1 MVYIRYN
8 GINNTDIGIIMND
21 NKQNSENTRAENTAV
36 RPAAEDGKKKVISMA
51 MKVDEGIANEFRKM
65 AKETGMEQGNL
76 LNAMIENYR
85 LNEDRILYKEHAD
98 DIQLMRDLTA
108 TINYKYLALI
118 AQNKVEAE
126 RIRAKDAKRIEKL
139 EKDKQNLLEDRENWK
154 GSVERNTQLEHEVI
168 ELKDQIRK
176 LETMIDQLTTSH
188 KNEIDALNNKHNAD
202 MTAMAQEYAQ
212 KYMKFV
218 EDTTSGKT
226 K

>member
-1 MVYIRYN
+1 
-8 GINNTDIGIIMND
+8 MNRTI
-21 NKQNSENTRAENTAV
+21 QNLENTNMDNLEN
-36 RPAAEDGKKKVISMA
+36 RSAAEEGKKKVISMA

-85 LNEDRILYKEHAD
+85 LNEDKTLYKDHAD

-118 AQNKVEAE
+118 AQNKIEAE

-139 EKDKQNLLEDRENWK
+139 EKEKQNLLEDRENWK
-154 GSVERNTQLEHEVI
+154 SSVERNTQLEHEVI
-168 ELKDQIRK
+168 ELKEQLRK
-176 LETMIDQLTTSH
+176 MENMIDQLSSTH
-188 KNEIDALNNKHNAD
+188 KNEIDALNNRHNAA

-218 EDTTSGKT
+218 EETTSAKQ
-226 K
+226 KSE

>member
-1 MVYIRYN
+1 MDRTIQN
-8 GINNTDIGIIMND
+8 LENIDMD
-21 NKQNSENTRAENTAV
+21 NLEN
-36 RPAAEDGKKKVISMA
+36 RPAAEEGKKKVISMA

-85 LNEDRILYKEHAD
+85 LNEDKTLYKDHAD

-118 AQNKVEAE
+118 AQNKIEAE
-126 RIRAKDAKRIEKL
+126 RIRAKEAKRIEKL
-139 EKDKQNLLEDRENWK
+139 EKEKQNLLEDRENWK
-154 GSVERNTQLEHEVI
+154 SSVERNTQLEHEVI
-168 ELKDQIRK
+168 ELKEQLRK
-176 LETMIDQLTTSH
+176 MENMIDQLTSVH
-188 KNEIDALNNKHNAD
+188 KNEIDALNNRHNAA

-218 EDTTSGKT
+218 EETTSAKQ
-226 K
+226 KSE